1 MFLSLFMEK
10 KSKLLWKIQ
19 FRNRIKICFFFH
31 NHKNL
36 FLINYLLHQTEK
48 IFLIRIK
55 QVTDI
60 TKSLEKLTSSDVD
73 EKFADLYRKT
83 VPGYE
88 GKNLDSALDTIS
100 KKLAKRKIKKSTLH
114 WVVISQKKFTSNYF
128 LKKFSLESLS
138 NLNLLS
144 NGTVI
149 LSSLKLDQEP
159 RIKIIEEGI
168 ARKCFKLY
176 FIQNH
181 SIQRLS
187 TQYSFCL

>member
-1 MFLSLFMEK
+1 MDK
-10 KSKLLWKIQ
+10 
-19 FRNRIKICFFFH
+19 
-31 NHKNL
+31 
-36 FLINYLLHQTEK
+36 
-48 IFLIRIK
+48 
-55 QVTDI
+55 
-60 TKSLEKLTSSDVD
+60 
-73 EKFADLYRKT
+73 KFADLYRKT

-168 ARKCFKLY
+168 ARKCFKIY
-176 FIQNH
+176 FV
-181 SIQRLS
+181 
-187 TQYSFCL
+187 